1 MVSTI
6 NTSGKENGS
15 QKTTMTNLYAQTIIV
30 IPGSNTPTHPHNV
43 PYETVVPSHSVSL
56 QQVQT
61 STSHSFRMA
70 LVILLSLILL
80 TLGFS
85 GADGK
90 CVYAAVGTTKVINLE
105 YMEVLDEA
113 LHIRWTHDNQIVYNS
128 KKSAERNRPI
138 TSNGSLILENLQL
151 DSRGI
156 YKATVFNALGELI
169 MSTETDLCVLLPVSK
184 PRLTHNCNGTW
195 VILECDVGNTKDV
208 RVTWS
213 VNGDTKPGLTNTILN
228 VTKAALKPEDSYAC
242 TARNQASQEK
252 SDDVNP
258 KCPGPGIQMELWL
271 MVAILAG
278 GGGLLLIL
286 IVILVIVC
294 RRCRQ
299 RKRRLADEDEM
310 RLTPL
315 TQPTRQGSLHHH
327 HEKTKTRPKNRA
339 PPRATPN
346 SRPQA
351 QPRPHQPAPDNA
363 EPIPM
368 PRRTGPRRHKS

>member
-258 KCPGPGIQMELWL
+258 KCP
-271 MVAILAG
+271 
-278 GGGLLLIL
+278 
-286 IVILVIVC
+286 
-294 RRCRQ
+294 
-299 RKRRLADEDEM
+299 DEDEM

>member
-1 MVSTI
+1 
-6 NTSGKENGS
+6 
-15 QKTTMTNLYAQTIIV
+15 
-30 IPGSNTPTHPHNV
+30 
-43 PYETVVPSHSVSL
+43 
-56 QQVQT
+56 
-61 STSHSFRMA
+61 MA

-138 TSNGSLILENLQL
+138 TSNGSLLLENLQL

-169 MSTETDLCVLLPVSK
+169 MSTETDLCVLCKYSHRTHKEQRQQTPTHRLIRGMFSVPVSK

-327 HEKTKTRPKNRA
+327 HEKTKTRAKNRA

-351 QPRPHQPAPDNA
+351 RPRPHQPAPDNA